1 LRLSIFTRS
10 ALLAVPLAL
19 AACDNGDG
27 EGTGGSTTDE
37 STTTTGEPGTTT
49 TTTDESADESTT
61 TGEPPGG
68 ACLEE
73 QVIPDPPVD
82 CSGAAGVLDTSAI
95 IEDGGDDPS
104 ILDGI
109 VTVNG
114 SIRINR
120 TAETDLN
127 FMACVQEVTGDVTIF
142 GNDQLTNVD
151 GLWNLTS
158 VGTDFIFSE
167 NAALTDFDGLPNI
180 TGIDRNL
187 IIKNN
192 DSLQTISG
200 FHSLVGIEGN
210 LTIQNNDALLSV
222 DGLGGLQ
229 LVNGVLA
236 ITANPQLCQ
245 SSIICVGEGIT
256 VPATPPDTWSTQGN
270 DNGC

>member
-1 LRLSIFTRS
+1 MRLSIFTRS

-27 EGTGGSTTDE
+27 EGTGGSTTDG
-37 STTTTGEPGTTT
+37 TTTGEPGTTT
-49 TTTDESADESTT
+49 STTGESADETT

-68 ACLEE
+68 ACQDE
-73 QVIPDPPVD
+73 QVVPDPPVD
-82 CSGAAGVLDTSAI
+82 CSGAAGVIDTSVI
-95 IEDGGDDPS
+95 LGEDGDDPA
-104 ILDGI
+104 ILDGV

-114 SIRINR
+114 SIQINR
-120 TAETDLN
+120 TDLTDLN
-127 FMACVQEVTGDVTIF
+127 FMACVQEVTGEVTIF
-142 GNDQLTNVD
+142 GNEQLTNVD
-151 GLWNLTS
+151 GLWSLTS

-167 NAALTDFDGLPNI
+167 NTGITDFNGLPNI

-187 IIKNN
+187 IMKNN

-200 FHSLVGIEGN
+200 FHSLVGVEGN
-210 LTIQNNDALLSV
+210 LTIQNNDALTSI

-236 ITANPQLCQ
+236 ITANPSLCQ

-256 VPATPPDTWSTQGN
+256 VPAMPPPEWSTQGN